1 VPISVTLAGRYFSNL
16 LFSGGKLHT
25 CLDNMNSL
33 PQHHHSHRPTRVRP
47 TEFTPA
53 VLRIEDGSCTSGE
66 LELFSLTGGLLS
78 LPKLLNQGSRTKLMF
93 LTQTG
98 PVLGVAEMLRPVS
111 WNEQPFRF
119 VALHENDHRR
129 LRAAIPGAAE
139 AHAIAVEPAPP
150 KLQRSELALPSLL
163 ALDGETPWIEKYR
176 TAVTTKP
183 PRKIFRRIFLG
194 ALTVAALGLGIIYT
208 FQPHLIW
215 W

>member
-1 VPISVTLAGRYFSNL
+1 
-16 LFSGGKLHT
+16 
-25 CLDNMNSL
+25 MNSL
-33 PQHHHSHRPTRVRP
+33 PQHHHFHRPTRVRP

-139 AHAIAVEPAPP
+139 IPAIPVETAQTKPV
-150 KLQRSELALPSLL
+150 RSELAPPSLL

-176 TAVTTKP
+176 TAVTAKP
-183 PRKIFRRIFLG
+183 PRKIFRKIFLG
-194 ALTVAALGLGIIYT
+194 ALTAAALGLGIVYT

>member
-1 VPISVTLAGRYFSNL
+1 
-16 LFSGGKLHT
+16 
-25 CLDNMNSL
+25 MNTL
-33 PQHHHSHRPTRVRP
+33 PQQTHFHRPTRVRP
-47 TEFTPA
+47 SEFTPA

-78 LPKLLNQGSRTKLMF
+78 LPKLLDQGSRPKLMF

-129 LRAAIPGAAE
+129 LCAAIPGSPE
-139 AHAIAVEPAPP
+139 PQIAPVGTASPRVE
-150 KLQRSELALPSLL
+150 RSELAPPSLL
-163 ALDGETPWIEKYR
+163 SLDSETPWIEKYR
-176 TAVTTKP
+176 TAVAAKP
-183 PRKIFRRIFLG
+183 PKRIFRRLFLG
-194 ALTVAALGLGIIYT
+194 AVTAVALSLGIIYT
-208 FQPHLIW
+208 LQPHLIW

>member
-1 VPISVTLAGRYFSNL
+1 
-16 LFSGGKLHT
+16 
-25 CLDNMNSL
+25 MNSL
-33 PQHHHSHRPTRVRP
+33 PQHQHFHRPTRVRP
-47 TEFTPA
+47 AEFTPA

-129 LRAAIPGAAE
+129 LRAAIPGASELPTRTDEVRA
-139 AHAIAVEPAPP
+139 AAAVSAPVM
-150 KLQRSELALPSLL
+150 QRSSLAPPSLL
-163 ALDGETPWIEKYR
+163 ALDCEQPWIEKYR
-176 TAVTTKP
+176 TAVETKP
-183 PRKIFRRIFLG
+183 PRKIFRKVCLG
-194 ALTVAALGLGIIYT
+194 ALTLAALSLGILYT
-208 FQPHLIW
+208 FQPHLLW

>member
-1 VPISVTLAGRYFSNL
+1 
-16 LFSGGKLHT
+16 
-25 CLDNMNSL
+25 MNTL
-33 PQHHHSHRPTRVRP
+33 PQQPHFHRPARVRP
-47 TEFTPA
+47 SEFTPA

-78 LPKLLNQGSRTKLMF
+78 LPRLLDQGSRPKLMF

-129 LRAAIPGAAE
+129 LSAAIPGAPETRTAP
-139 AHAIAVEPAPP
+139 VETASP
-150 KLQRSELALPSLL
+150 KVGRTELAPPSLL
-163 ALDGETPWIEKYR
+163 SLDCETPWIEKYR
-176 TAVTTKP
+176 TAVATKP
-183 PRKIFRRIFLG
+183 PKRIFRKIFLG
-194 ALTVAALGLGIIYT
+194 ALTAAALSLGIIYT
-208 FQPHLIW
+208 LQPHLIW

>member
-1 VPISVTLAGRYFSNL
+1 
-16 LFSGGKLHT
+16 
-25 CLDNMNSL
+25 MNSL
-33 PQHHHSHRPTRVRP
+33 PHHYHRPTRVRP

-66 LELFSLTGGLLS
+66 LELFSLTGGLLT
-78 LPKLLNQGSRTKLMF
+78 LPKLLDQGSRPKLMF

-129 LRAAIPGAAE
+129 LRAAIPGSSE
-139 AHAIAVEPAPP
+139 ARAAIAEPRPILP
-150 KLQRSELALPSLL
+150 DSTPIKQERSSMAAPSLL
-163 ALDGETPWIEKYR
+163 SLDCEQPWIEKYR
-176 TAVTTKP
+176 TAVDAKP
-183 PRKIFRRIFLG
+183 PRKIFRKICLG
-194 ALTVAALGLGIIYT
+194 ALTLTALSLGALYAL
-208 FQPHLIW
+208 QPHLLW